1 MVWSRDDRRKP
12 KYLSLKITC
21 LYRQKLLKSYL
32 STFLTWLLLNYVF
45 KIRSPVLSKS
55 DCRCWILGRKDVQCA
70 LSVHTQF
77 LPIKPKYKIRTTIL
91 IKINSMLRYKNANLA
106 PILLSA
112 LAGNALT
119 YSLMHFTP
127 A

>member
-1 MVWSRDDRRKP
+1 MFENPRRGRQARNFTTNVP
-12 KYLSLKITC
+12 KILV
-21 LYRQKLLKSYL
+21 LKSSSEQIFSRKL
-32 STFLTWLLLNYVF
+32 
-45 KIRSPVLSKS
+45 P
-55 DCRCWILGRKDVQCA
+55 LGAPEDVQCA

-91 IKINSMLRYKNANLA
+91 IKLNSMLRYKNANLA